1 VESIRARVDLAAIVM
16 KSGDVI
22 SALDAHRRIVKD
34 VDDFSVFPKDS
45 AGRAECLRALGG
57 ACFAA
62 SDRVVPDD
70 DDQGGEGGDGGDG
83 NLDDYDDAK
92 EERLRSRRESARVQ
106 SLALLNEAAAV
117 YERAASIVRAIEG
130 VGSAAYEELM
140 VRMDLVDDAIAEEKR
155 ARREDREKAGL

>member
-1 VESIRARVDLAAIVM
+1 
-16 KSGDVI
+16 
-22 SALDAHRRIVKD
+22 
-34 VDDFSVFPKDS
+34 
-45 AGRAECLRALGG
+45 
-57 ACFAA
+57 
-62 SDRVVPDD
+62 VVPDD

>member
-1 VESIRARVDLAAIVM
+1 
-16 KSGDVI
+16 
-22 SALDAHRRIVKD
+22 
-34 VDDFSVFPKDS
+34 
-45 AGRAECLRALGG
+45 
-57 ACFAA
+57 
-62 SDRVVPDD
+62 VVPDD
-70 DDQGGEGGDGGDG
+70 DDQGGEGGEGDE
-83 NLDDYDDAK
+83 NFDDYDDAK